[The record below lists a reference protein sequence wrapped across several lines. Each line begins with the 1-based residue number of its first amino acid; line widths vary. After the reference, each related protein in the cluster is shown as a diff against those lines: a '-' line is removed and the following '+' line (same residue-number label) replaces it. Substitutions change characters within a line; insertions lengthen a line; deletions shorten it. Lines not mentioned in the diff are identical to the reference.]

1 MKLEQQQSLWK
12 TNPGDPYDH
21 AVLYARVG
29 KNLDAFNWLEK
40 AYQARSQEIIF
51 GLRTEPAFDGLRSD
65 PRYTNL
71 VHRIGF
77 PAQTQ

>member
-1 MKLEQQQSLWK
+1 MNLEQQQSLWK

-40 AYQARSQEIIF
+40 AYQVRSQEIIF

-71 VHRIGF
+71 AHRIGF
-77 PAQTQ
+77 PAQTR